1 MKVVISK
8 CEKVERRVLAVEE
21 QEIFLGIWPEQKRI
35 GKVGGL
41 RWENIE
47 MCHCHF
53 DACNSLDCMLLY
65 TI

>member
-21 QEIFLGIWPEQKRI
+21 QEIFLVSGQNKKRI

-53 DACNSLDCMLLY
+53 
-65 TI
+65 

>member
-53 DACNSLDCMLLY
+53 
-65 TI
+65 